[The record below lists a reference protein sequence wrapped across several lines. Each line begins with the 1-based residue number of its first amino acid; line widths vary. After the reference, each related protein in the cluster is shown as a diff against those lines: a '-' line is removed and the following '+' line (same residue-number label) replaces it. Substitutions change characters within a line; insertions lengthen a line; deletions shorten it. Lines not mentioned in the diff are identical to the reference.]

1 MKILHSL
8 LIILLISL
16 YNAADLCSAKEDPTK
31 ASDCTGLEVDKEKGY
46 VKCCYEKKRYF
57 VQGSLQANHTKCIPK
72 KQVEYDDIFK
82 QEKSLKGSINAMGG
96 VIDSLI
102 LDCASTYLYISL
114 ISLMAFLI

>member
-1 MKILHSL
+1 MKILHAL
-8 LIILLISL
+8 LIILLVSL
-16 YNAADLCSAKEDPTK
+16 YNADKCTEKDAPTK
-31 ASDCTGLEVDKEKGY
+31 ASDCSGLEVDKAQGY

-57 VQGSLQANHTKCIPK
+57 QQGILKEVDAHCIHK
-72 KQVEYDDIFK
+72 TQVEYDDIFK

-114 ISLMAFLI
+114 ISLISFLI